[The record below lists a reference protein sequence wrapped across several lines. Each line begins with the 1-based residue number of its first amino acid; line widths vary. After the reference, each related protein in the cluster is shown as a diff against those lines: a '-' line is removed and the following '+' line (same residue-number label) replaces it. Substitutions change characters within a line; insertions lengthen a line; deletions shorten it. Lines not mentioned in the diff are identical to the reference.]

1 MSKSQSIK
9 VTISFK
15 ENYRDLTLYN
25 YLLEDIKNQYGI
37 SSYVKNLIEKDME
50 TRKTKIGS

>member
-1 MSKSQSIK
+1 MSKNQSIK

-50 TRKTKIGS
+50 IRKTKTGS

>member
-50 TRKTKIGS
+50 IRKTKTGS

>member
-50 TRKTKIGS
+50 TRKAKTGS

>member
-1 MSKSQSIK
+1 MSKNQSIK

-37 SSYVKNLIEKDME
+37 SSYVKNLIERDME
-50 TRKTKIGS
+50 IRKTKTGS

>member
-37 SSYVKNLIEKDME
+37 SSYVKNLIEKDMQI
-50 TRKTKIGS
+50 RKTKTGS

>member
-1 MSKSQSIK
+1 MSKSQGIK

-50 TRKTKIGS
+50 TRKVKTGS